1 MKKIKEYGLTIL
13 LIVILLLCLIYYY
26 TRSSSKTSII
36 NVKLLPTIVT
46 KLEDN
51 SIYSPTI
58 QLIWNDL
65 KKENNGDVV
74 FIGDENNQTVR
85 ELNLETFKEDDISD
99 NLYYKKYGF
108 ATPSL
113 KNEITEGIFNKF
125 GETSSILDDFT
136 FEENSKNY
144 FFYSMLFKEF
154 KFLNPFDKLNDDTFG
169 IKESSV
175 SKLDDNLEVLFY
187 FTDSYAVLLKTTTGD
202 EVILYKGDRSDSF
215 IDTYNS
221 ITKNNKEKFLTT
233 DTISIHNLDFKVI
246 KEYTDLEGH
255 KINLGEEEYLLDKV
269 VQTIEFKID
278 NEGGRVKSEAGM
290 NFKSTALENERHFDF
305 TDNYMIFI
313 KEENKEIPYLMININ
328 DIKKFS

>member
-13 LIVILLLCLIYYY
+13 IIIILLLCLVYYY
-26 TRSSSKTSII
+26 TRKTTSTSII
-36 NVKLLPTIVT
+36 NVKLLPTIVS

-85 ELNLETFKEDDISD
+85 ELNLETFKDSDISD
-99 NLYYKKYGF
+99 SLYYKKYGF

-113 KNEITEGIFNKF
+113 KKEIETEIYNKF
-125 GETSSILDDFT
+125 NETSSILDDFT
-136 FEENSKNY
+136 FKEDSKDY

-154 KFLNPFDKLNDDTFG
+154 KFLKPFDKLSNDTFG
-169 IKESSV
+169 IKESSN
-175 SKLDDNLEVLFY
+175 KELDNNLEVLFY
-187 FTDSYAVLLKTTTGD
+187 YSDSYAVLLKTTTGD

-215 IDTYNS
+215 LDTYNT
-221 ITKNNKEKFLTT
+221 IDKNSRSKFLES
-233 DTISIHNLDFKVI
+233 DTISIHNLDFKV
-246 KEYTDLEGH
+246 KQEYNDLEGH
-255 KINLGEEEYLLDKV
+255 KINLIDDEYLLSKV
-269 VQTIEFKID
+269 VQTVEFKID

-290 NFKSTALENERHFDF
+290 NFKSTSLEGGRHFDF

-313 KEENKEIPYLMININ
+313 KEETKEIPYLMININ
-328 DIKKFS
+328 DVKKFS

>member
-13 LIVILLLCLIYYY
+13 IIIILLLCLVYYY
-26 TRSSSKTSII
+26 TRKTTSTNII
-36 NVKLLPTIVT
+36 NVKLLPTIVS

-85 ELNLETFKEDDISD
+85 ELNLETFKDSDISD
-99 NLYYKKYGF
+99 SLYYKKYGF

-113 KNEITEGIFNKF
+113 KKEIETEIYNKF
-125 GETSSILDDFT
+125 NETSSILDDFT
-136 FEENSKNY
+136 FEEDSKDY

-154 KFLNPFDKLNDDTFG
+154 KFLKPFDKLTNDTFG
-169 IKESSV
+169 IKESSNNE
-175 SKLDDNLEVLFY
+175 LDNNLEVLFY
-187 FTDSYAVLLKTTTGD
+187 YSDSYAVLLKTKTGD
-202 EVILYKGDRSDSF
+202 EVILYKGGRSDSF
-215 IDTYNS
+215 IDTYNALA
-221 ITKNNKEKFLTT
+221 KNEKSKFLAS
-233 DTISIHNLDFKVI
+233 DTISIHNLDFKV
-246 KEYTDLEGH
+246 KQEYNDLEGH
-255 KINLGEEEYLLDKV
+255 KIRLIDEEYLLSKV
-269 VQTIEFKID
+269 VQTVEFKID
-278 NEGGRVKSEAGM
+278 NEGGKVKSEAGM
-290 NFKSTALENERHFDF
+290 NLKSTSLEGGRHFDF

-313 KEENKEIPYLMININ
+313 KEEAKEIPYLMININ

>member
-13 LIVILLLCLIYYY
+13 IIIILLLCLVYYY
-26 TRSSSKTSII
+26 TRKTTSTNII
-36 NVKLLPTIVT
+36 NVKLLPTIVS

-85 ELNLETFKEDDISD
+85 ELNLETFKDSDISD
-99 NLYYKKYGF
+99 SLYYKKYGF

-113 KNEITEGIFNKF
+113 KKEIETEIYNKF
-125 GETSSILDDFT
+125 NETSSILDDFT
-136 FEENSKNY
+136 FEEDSKDY

-154 KFLNPFDKLNDDTFG
+154 KFLKPFDKLTNDTFG
-169 IKESSV
+169 IKESSNNE
-175 SKLDDNLEVLFY
+175 LDNNLEVLFY
-187 FTDSYAVLLKTTTGD
+187 YSDSYAVLLKTKTGD
-202 EVILYKGDRSDSF
+202 EVILYKGGRSDSF
-215 IDTYNS
+215 IDTYNALA
-221 ITKNNKEKFLTT
+221 KNEKSKFLAS
-233 DTISIHNLDFKVI
+233 DTIIIHNLDFKV
-246 KEYTDLEGH
+246 KQEYNDLEGH
-255 KINLGEEEYLLDKV
+255 KIRLIDEEYLLSKV
-269 VQTIEFKID
+269 VQTVEFKID
-278 NEGGRVKSEAGM
+278 NEGGKVKSEAGM
-290 NFKSTALENERHFDF
+290 NLKSTSLEGGRHFDF

-313 KEENKEIPYLMININ
+313 KEEAKEIPYLMININ